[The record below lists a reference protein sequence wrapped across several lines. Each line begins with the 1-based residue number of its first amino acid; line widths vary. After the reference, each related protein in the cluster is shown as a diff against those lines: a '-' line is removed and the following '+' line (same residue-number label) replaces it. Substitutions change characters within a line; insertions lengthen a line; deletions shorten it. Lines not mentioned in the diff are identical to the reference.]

1 MYSSLYPRLN
11 RSEILN
17 SLIDGNGYFIID
29 SIPKESIDLVWKF
42 VLQSFGNFFSIEC
55 PTVDAMI
62 GIHHSNKYDD
72 AFASLSVYKRTLD
85 ASISHEL
92 ACMPWLSTLCRL
104 LNMYPSDQYNLGYPS
119 FTWRLVR
126 PNTSADFRS
135 IHKDAWFRVALNEC
149 SHEHTLGGPLI
160 IDHSLPLQLQ
170 TLKVWMALEVE
181 PGSSGLLISP
191 GSQLRRGPSFKIVD
205 KDNLKKPEI
214 DVCDDL
220 ETDFPL
226 HHANTQP
233 GSCILFGDQLL
244 HGGAPTKSNRSR
256 VSVEFT
262 LASES
267 QSLYRIYKN

>member
-1 MYSSLYPRLN
+1 MNSPLYPRLI
-11 RSEILN
+11 RSEILD
-17 SLIDGNGYFIID
+17 SLIDGNGYFIIN
-29 SIPKESIDLVWKF
+29 SIPKESTDLVWKF
-42 VLQSFGNFFSIEC
+42 VLQSFGDFFSIEC
-55 PTVDAMI
+55 PTIDSMA
-62 GIHHSNKYDD
+62 GIHKTHIYDD
-72 AFASLSVYKRTLD
+72 LFASLSVYKRTLH
-85 ASISHEL
+85 ASQSHEL
-92 ACMPWLSTLCRL
+92 ARMPWLTSLCDL

-126 PNTSADFRS
+126 PDSSSDFRS

-149 SHEHTLGGPLI
+149 LHENTLGGPLM
-160 IDHSLPLQLQ
+160 IDHSMPLQLQ

-191 GSQLRRGPSFKIVD
+191 GSQLRSGPSFKIVD

-214 DVCDDL
+214 DGDDC
-220 ETDFPL
+220 EIDFQL
-226 HHANTQP
+226 QHANTQP

-262 LASES
+262 LASDS
-267 QSLYRIYKN
+267 QSLYPIYKN